1 MVVAASAQVV
11 VVGDDEVACSH
22 RRHRVRVAETRSEIC
37 GRGFLGLSFHHSVYS
52 QQFAKKRALR
62 SAKSLGGRSSLKVP

>member
-22 RRHRVRVAETRSEIC
+22 RRHRAFASPKLDLKFAVVV
-37 GRGFLGLSFHHSVYS
+37 FLACPSITPSTPNNLR
-52 QQFAKKRALR
+52 KNAL
-62 SAKSLGGRSSLKVP
+62 